1 MMLQENIQPSAPA
14 NRFKAADTSCLT
26 ERCNSS
32 CMSMH
37 ASSILCM
44 LLIPCR
50 SLPMSVLKS
59 LIASHSCKKTQPNK
73 FPRMNFSCSHNNTR
87 YPSKFKNRGITAN
100 IIPHLMITTSPFSL
114 ITLMD
119 ENTIFFL
126 ATQRHQTINDEITHG
141 ICMVYPVSAAPI
153 VMTQFSVP

>member
-1 MMLQENIQPSAPA
+1 MSMVKRKIKNNIPIMMLQENIQPSAPA

-100 IIPHLMITTSPFSL
+100 IIPHLMITTSPFFFTQHLWMRIQFFSL
-114 ITLMD
+114 LHKGTK
-119 ENTIFFL
+119 
-126 ATQRHQTINDEITHG
+126 Q
-141 ICMVYPVSAAPI
+141 
-153 VMTQFSVP
+153 